1 MSLSNHYAR
10 HNHSEIPAE
19 KRGREARNGEKA
31 ERCNLFANDY
41 GVLTLPKRKDS
52 FSRSNKQKTC
62 LAANLG
68 EAFNYKKASTKEKQS
83 GRVKRVKK

>member
-68 EAFNYKKASTKEKQS
+68 EAFNYKKEH
-83 GRVKRVKK
+83 KRKAERKGEAGKK